1 MAKKQDAPALI
12 PEAEQ
17 PYPIPENWR
26 WKKWGNMGE
35 FVAGSGFKKEYQGF
49 TNYSIPFYKVGS
61 LKFSDS
67 SGYIDDNTNTIN
79 EIIRNYLKAY
89 LIPSQSILFAKIGE
103 AIRVNRRSI
112 TRIPCCID
120 NNLMA
125 FIPQK
130 CLMRYAYYWSYTINL
145 YDYMNATIVPSIRKS
160 DLQEIPFPLPPLAE
174 QQRIV
179 DCIESLFA
187 KLDAAR
193 DKAQAVLDGYEQCRA
208 AILHRAFTGE
218 LTAKWRAE
226 HGVDLNSWKQIKL
239 IDCLKERPRNGYS
252 PKPVNYVTPYKS
264 MTLSATTSGVFLP
277 QFFKYIDETIPDDSY
292 LWLAQGDILIQRAN
306 SIDKV
311 GTSAIYTG
319 KHHEFIYPDL
329 MMKLRIQNN
338 IDANFIAYYLK
349 TSDSMDYFRKNAVG
363 TAGNMPKINQ
373 KIVSDL
379 PVVLPS
385 VAEQT
390 AIVKILNNLFFKEQ
404 WAKEA
409 AEIILSRIDM
419 MKKAILGRAFR
430 GQLGTNDPSERA
442 MM

>member
-1 MAKKQDAPALI
+1 
-12 PEAEQ
+12 
-17 PYPIPENWR
+17 
-26 WKKWGNMGE
+26 
-35 FVAGSGFKKEYQGF
+35 
-49 TNYSIPFYKVGS
+49 
-61 LKFSDS
+61 
-67 SGYIDDNTNTIN
+67 
-79 EIIRNYLKAY
+79 
-89 LIPSQSILFAKIGE
+89 
-103 AIRVNRRSI
+103 
-112 TRIPCCID
+112 
-120 NNLMA
+120 
-125 FIPQK
+125 
-130 CLMRYAYYWSYTINL
+130 
-145 YDYMNATIVPSIRKS
+145 
-160 DLQEIPFPLPPLAE
+160 
-174 QQRIV
+174 
-179 DCIESLFA
+179 
-187 KLDAAR
+187 
-193 DKAQAVLDGYEQCRA
+193 
-208 AILHRAFTGE
+208 
-218 LTAKWRAE
+218 
-226 HGVDLNSWKQIKL
+226 
-239 IDCLKERPRNGYS
+239 
-252 PKPVNYVTPYKS
+252 